1 MPKISI
7 HETSYGQLLKSLSKV
22 NQEVAGRMKPKE
34 VKREIKT
41 DPAEASG
48 LPACMAQPVY
58 GASMST
64 HNGMPPPPGI
74 EPVTLPQSTENG
86 DTDVKLEPGTE
97 DR

>member
-1 MPKISI
+1 M
-7 HETSYGQLLKSLSKV
+7 
-22 NQEVAGRMKPKE
+22 
-34 VKREIKT
+34 KREIKT
-41 DPAEASG
+41 EPTEDSG

-86 DTDVKLEPGTE
+86 DGDVKLEPGVD
-97 DR
+97 DRLVLDDTHRQGPVVQSIVNDVVKMSAR